1 MCHHFLLN
9 HSKIFVLP
17 PPCHHHH
24 HHHLDAS
31 ASSSFSSSS
40 PLHQTTK
47 VASPFGGWAHAT
59 PVQRFPKEKKREKKQ
74 IHQSS
79 AGMEKEEWRDEFC
92 GRPNLFLL
100 PSFALLLFVSL
111 KERLEEGKRERDS
124 FEIIGLLLMLGRCC
138 MDGRMSARGRRGG

>member
-1 MCHHFLLN
+1 VCHHFLLN

-74 IHQSS
+74 KNKFIRAQLGWKKKNGEMSS
-79 AGMEKEEWRDEFC
+79 AAGQTFFFF
-92 GRPNLFLL
+92 P
-100 PSFALLLFVSL
+100 LLL
-111 KERLEEGKRERDS
+111 
-124 FEIIGLLLMLGRCC
+124 CC
-138 MDGRMSARGRRGG
+138 CL